1 MKIDFIDEP
10 ELEFG
15 AGRHIDIRFG
25 LMNYGPLD
33 LGESSTPKKINV
45 GIVGTSETVDDLAA
59 WLEKCRN
66 GIAAKS
72 SNQPNLF
79 VKFPGFR
86 EDNVLNTT
94 IVLNQQLQRAVANR
108 EFDRLAGLG
117 GSPLA
122 VQRAVEV
129 FLDEIKALSEKRLA
143 NVILCAIPM
152 SLLKQQGEAV
162 DISDAEAPTHEQ
174 PVLDFHHLLKAKAM
188 EHGVPIQLI
197 LPMTWD
203 ETKRLPQKARNLRL
217 RSSQDEATRAWN
229 LHVAMYYKSGG
240 IPWRLPRA
248 STALTSC
255 HVGIS
260 FYESLDKARLLT
272 SVAQVFNE
280 RGEGT
285 IVRGGPAKLGKDDR
299 QPHLSEIGAHDIFLF
314 ALKAYRGEH
323 RTLPARIVIHKSSSF
338 SNDELSG
345 FRTASESLGIEL
357 LELLTLSNRETR
369 LFRKG
374 AYPPLRGTLL
384 SLSDTEHVFY
394 TRGSVDF
401 YQTYPGLYAP
411 LTLGIKIAK
420 GEHSPHFLAEEI
432 LALTKM
438 NWNKTQFDGFE
449 PITLH
454 AARQVGRILK
464 YVPDGDSIGEDYAFY
479 M

>member
-1 MKIDFIDEP
+1 MKIDFVDEP

-33 LGESSTPKKINV
+33 LGESSAPKRINI
-45 GIVGTSETVDDLAA
+45 GIVGTPETVEDLAR

-66 GIAAKS
+66 GIPAKP

-79 VKFPGFR
+79 VSFPGFR
-86 EDNVLNTT
+86 EDNALGTN
-94 IVLNQQLQRAVANR
+94 IVLPPQLQRAVANR
-108 EFDRLAGLG
+108 EFDRLKGLG
-117 GSPLA
+117 GSPLG
-122 VQRAVEV
+122 VQRSVDV
-129 FLDEIKALSEKRLA
+129 FLDEIKALAEKRIA
-143 NVILCAIPM
+143 DVILCAIPM
-152 SLLKQQGEAV
+152 SLLKQQGEAAGMPETENA
-162 DISDAEAPTHEQ
+162 IERQ
-174 PVLDFHHLLKAKAM
+174 PPLDFHHLLKAKAM

-197 LPMTWD
+197 LQTTWD
-203 ETKRLPQKARNLRL
+203 ESKRLPQKLKNVRV

-260 FYESLDKARLLT
+260 FYESLDRTRLLT

-299 QPHLSEIGAHDIFLF
+299 QPHLNQSGARDILLL
-314 ALKAYRGEH
+314 ALAAYRTEH
-323 RTLPARIVIHKSSSF
+323 RTLPARIVIHKSSSY
-338 SNDELSG
+338 SKNELLG
-345 FRTASESLGIEL
+345 FHVAAEELGIEL
-357 LELLTLSNRETR
+357 LELLTLSERETR
-369 LFRKG
+369 LFRQG
-374 AYPPLRGTLL
+374 AYPPLRGTFLTL
-384 SLSDTEHVFY
+384 NNKEHVFY

-411 LTLGIKIAK
+411 LSLGIKIEE
-420 GEHSPHFLAEEI
+420 GEHSPRFLAEEI
-432 LALTKM
+432 LSLTKM

-454 AARQVGRILK
+454 AARQVGKILK
-464 YVPDGDSIGEDYAFY
+464 YVPEGDPIRSNYAFY